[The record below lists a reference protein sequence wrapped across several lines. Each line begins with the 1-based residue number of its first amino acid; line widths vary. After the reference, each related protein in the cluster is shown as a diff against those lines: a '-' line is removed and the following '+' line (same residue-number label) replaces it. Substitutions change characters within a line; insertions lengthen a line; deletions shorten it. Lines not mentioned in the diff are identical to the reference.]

1 MLPFDFR
8 QALINSLI
16 GTIMALSLVVVTGF
30 VGQISVVQLCLAGV
44 AGFTVSH
51 MAVDAGSTF
60 LSHSVWTELTRFE
73 LRMKNVTFP
82 TDRL

>member
-1 MLPFDFR
+1 
-8 QALINSLI
+8 
-16 GTIMALSLVVVTGF
+16 
-30 VGQISVVQLCLAGV
+30 
-44 AGFTVSH
+44 